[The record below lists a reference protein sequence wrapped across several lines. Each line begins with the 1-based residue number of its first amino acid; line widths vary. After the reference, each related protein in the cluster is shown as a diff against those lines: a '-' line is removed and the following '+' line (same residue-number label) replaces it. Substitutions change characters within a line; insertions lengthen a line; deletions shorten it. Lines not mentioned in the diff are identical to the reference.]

1 MRSPTV
7 LAITTASAVLMLAAC
22 GSSSSSSPA
31 SSGSATPAATSGGSS
46 APQPSS
52 SSGAGALVPEAQ
64 AVAAGDI
71 PDNQVFLSFRDASAG
86 YSMKYPEGW
95 AQHGSGNDVTLQD
108 KNNVIHVVVERG
120 PATVA
125 QAKADMARLAAAN
138 PKLTSTAPVAHPSCT
153 RNGATVPLPRAAV
166 ALRYTTTSAPNPVTG
181 KRVKLIVDRYELA
194 RGTMRAVVDLGT
206 PQGVDN
212 VDAYCLI
219 ISSFTW
225 R

>member
-95 AQHGSGNDVTLQD
+95 ASAGRQRRDVPG
-108 KNNVIHVVVERG
+108 RG
-120 PATVA
+120 PAGARPT
-125 QAKADMARLAAAN
+125 QPSRLAPARWRRARDRIQVARRLTRSARMPARERARVARGAQLESTRDAEPGRVRPTRRGSRPSSRSRPPTAAERRG
-138 PKLTSTAPVAHPSCT
+138 PSREAPGQGRRPCLSAAGRPPRT
-153 RNGATVPLPRAAV
+153 RRAAQP
-166 ALRYTTTSAPNPVTG
+166 R
-181 KRVKLIVDRYELA
+181 R
-194 RGTMRAVVDLGT
+194 
-206 PQGVDN
+206 
-212 VDAYCLI
+212 
-219 ISSFTW
+219 
-225 R
+225 